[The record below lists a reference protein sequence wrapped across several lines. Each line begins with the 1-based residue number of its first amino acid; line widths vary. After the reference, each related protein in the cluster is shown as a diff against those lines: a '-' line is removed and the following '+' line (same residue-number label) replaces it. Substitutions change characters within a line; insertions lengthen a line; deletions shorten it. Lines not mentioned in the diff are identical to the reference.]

1 VPYPDVW
8 RVKRTTSSPRVQR
21 QSCLSYFARQR
32 QPLGPLEG
40 FALSSIQDWMMRR
53 ARLHDVPLT
62 LVMITW

>member
-1 VPYPDVW
+1 
-8 RVKRTTSSPRVQR
+8 VQR
-21 QSCLSYFARQR
+21 QSCLPYFARQR